1 METAAHEFGHDVL
14 MASGGQKWSWGHEG
28 TSEGFLG
35 SRISDSAPSRP
46 ATGEINLMKY
56 YNGGPFSYDR

>member
-14 MASGGQKWSWGHEG
+14 RASGGLSCSWGHEG
-28 TSEGFLG
+28 TSEG